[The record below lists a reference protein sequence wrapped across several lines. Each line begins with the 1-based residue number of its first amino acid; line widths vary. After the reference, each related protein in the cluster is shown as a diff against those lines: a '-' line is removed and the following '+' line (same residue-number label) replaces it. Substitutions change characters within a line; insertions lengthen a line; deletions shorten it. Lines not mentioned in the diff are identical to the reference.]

1 MKLNQRFFRSGN
13 FDSLPPTARRQRGAT
28 LIEILVSVLIL
39 SFGLLGMASLQTRAL
54 QGNQS
59 SVQRSQAI
67 MLTQFIM
74 DAMRVDRESAKGGS
88 YNTGYVCS
96 PAGFSG
102 VTLAQNNMR
111 DWIGS
116 ARDTMG
122 VATDTTTCGSITC
135 DDSYICTVRLRWD
148 DSKAGGL
155 SNQVLEIQSRL

>member
-1 MKLNQRFFRSGN
+1 
-13 FDSLPPTARRQRGAT
+13 
-28 LIEILVSVLIL
+28 
-39 SFGLLGMASLQTRAL
+39 
-54 QGNQS
+54 
-59 SVQRSQAI
+59 

-74 DAMRVDRESAKGGS
+74 DAMRVDRENAKGGS
-88 YNTGYVCS
+88 YNTGYVCG

-122 VATDTTTCGSITC
+122 VATDTTTCGAITC
-135 DDSYICTVRLRWD
+135 NDSYICTVRLRWD

-155 SNQVLEIQSRL
+155 AEQVIEIQSRL

>member
-1 MKLNQRFFRSGN
+1 MKSIKPY
-13 FDSLPPTARRQRGAT
+13 SLHLAPSRQQGAT

-67 MLTQFIM
+67 MLAQFMM

-88 YNTGYVCS
+88 YNTAYVCS
-96 PAGFSG
+96 PAGFTG
-102 VTLAQNNMR
+102 ITLAQNNMR
-111 DWIGS
+111 DWIDS
-116 ARDTMG
+116 ARGTMG
-122 VATDTTTCGSITC
+122 VATDTTTCGAITC
-135 DDSYICTVRLRWD
+135 NDSYICTVRLRWD

-155 SNQVLEIQSRL
+155 SEQVVEIQSRL